1 MAMEEEENSGVSMMQ
16 QSGKEDP
23 NIYAVAGNCQLGQL
37 LLLYEYLEGSRGLES
52 LLLLFLHQQHYRA
65 KYMVKI
71 W

>member
-16 QSGKEDP
+16 QSGKEYP